1 MMFSLHRH
9 RPLFTVNPVLNDYV
23 KNSNAQ
29 YIRNIIK
36 DVEYKNKKQ
45 KLFGENTSKNNM
57 SEHNNLIV
65 SSVFLLS
72 LTTIIYYF
80 YSKKN

>member
-1 MMFSLHRH
+1 MLFSLHRH
-9 RPLFTVNPVLNDYV
+9 RPLFSMNHVLNDYV

-36 DVEYKNKKQ
+36 DVEYKNKKNI
-45 KLFGENTSKNNM
+45 LFGENMSKN
-57 SEHNNLIV
+57 SLYVSNNLV
-65 SSVFLLS
+65 MPSVFLLS

-80 YSKKN
+80 FK